1 MFCDVQNWRCD
12 QMKSEW
18 GGWGMQHTGGKK
30 NAHKILNGKREENKN
45 T

>member
-18 GGWGMQHTGGKK
+18 GGCGMQHTGGKK